1 MQGQETTKTI
11 YKSKLVQIL
20 NDDPKLSK
28 DWLKRVRQR
37 SAFARK
43 SKKIES
49 NASTEDTVCFYTDYA
64 VIERL
69 QQSFSAGQVQRIRH
83 NGRDY
88 IRPEPLYSPKR
99 KDLTVVMS
107 VYLRRESDDTT
118 YTTFDRSST
127 TPRAV
132 PFSDIICEVLLKVG
146 QSNLLLL
153 ESHSISFID
162 SIVNNRLGKKKKK
175 TLADESNEEIVG
187 ST

>member
-83 NGRDY
+83 NGIDY
-88 IRPEPLYSPKR
+88 IRSEPLYSPKR

-132 PFSDIICEVLLKVG
+132 PFSDIICEVLL
-146 QSNLLLL
+146 
-153 ESHSISFID
+153 
-162 SIVNNRLGKKKKK
+162 RLANQ
-175 TLADESNEEIVG
+175 TYCC
-187 ST
+187 